1 MPVFWFKKFDCGTNV
16 YFGLEST
23 LRDGILVDISCW
35 AYCLLIRNTTISLNR
50 TFTFWSI
57 SQPAFTCSKL
67 TIKTPKRRQWR
78 RVGVFIVAFE
88 HISHLC
94 SSVSIVNFE
103 HVIAVWDICQEF
115 YMVLLTVC
123 SINWSRHSQ
132 ILEKAFLDLTLCSF
146 CLSQNLEL

>member
-78 RVGVFIVAFE
+78 RFGVFIVAFE

-103 HVIAVWDICQEF
+103 HVIAVWDMTTFVKNFTWYCSLYAQLIEVGIHRF
-115 YMVLLTVC
+115 SKKHFLT
-123 SINWSRHSQ
+123 
-132 ILEKAFLDLTLCSF
+132 
-146 CLSQNLEL
+146 